1 MGGLVSDG
9 ISREDL
15 TAAIA
20 DHLALR
26 QRNAALED
34 AMPLRDYLPHDYVRV
49 DEPTFSGNVAP
60 IRQWFDLEDEGGLD
74 WAA

>member
-1 MGGLVSDG
+1 MSEG
-9 ISREDL
+9 ISQGDL

-34 AMPLRDYLPHDYVRV
+34 VMPLRDYLPRDYVPV
-49 DEPTFSGNVAP
+49 EEPTDNGVITP
-60 IRQWFDLEDEGGLD
+60 LRQWFDVDRKSTRLNSSHT
-74 WAA
+74 

>member
-1 MGGLVSDG
+1 MSEG
-9 ISREDL
+9 IGREDL

-34 AMPLRDYLPHDYVRV
+34 AMPLRDYLPRDYVPV
-49 DEPTFSGNVAP
+49 EDPTDNEAAEPF
-60 IRQWFDLEDEGGLD
+60 RQWFDVEGDHGLD

>member
-1 MGGLVSDG
+1 MSEE

-26 QRNAALED
+26 QKNAGLES

-49 DEPTFSGNVAP
+49 EEPTFNGTVAP

>member
-1 MGGLVSDG
+1 MSEE
-9 ISREDL
+9 ISRDDL

-26 QRNAALED
+26 QQNAVLEA
-34 AMPLRDYLPHDYVRV
+34 AMPLRDYLPRDYVRV
-49 DEPTFSGNVAP
+49 EEPTQNGTVSP
-60 IRQWFDLEDEGGLD
+60 IRQWFDVEDDGGLD

>member
-1 MGGLVSDG
+1 MSDG

-26 QRNAALED
+26 QKNAALEG
-34 AMPLRDYLPHDYVRV
+34 AMPLRDYLPSDYVRIE
-49 DEPTFSGNVAP
+49 EPTNNGSVAP
-60 IRQWFDLEDEGGLD
+60 NRQWFDVEVDAELL
-74 WAA
+74 

>member
-1 MGGLVSDG
+1 MSEE

-26 QRNAALED
+26 QKNAALEG
-34 AMPLRDYLPHDYVRV
+34 AMPLRDYLPNDYVRIE
-49 DEPTFSGNVAP
+49 EPTNNGAATP
-60 IRQWFDLEDEGGLD
+60 IRQWFDLEDDGGLD